1 METALKDA
9 QAGGGRLTCNKRSPL
24 HKKINFTSVLIT
36 MMVWWANAMFSI
48 FAKSSAGFSSQDRGH
63 RAGSEMFQENVCEG
77 GKEGGGGCHAA
88 AEAGGRTSYAS
99 QARCRWWAYTKLAT
113 TSEIFSTR
121 GSLNLNVVNF
131 HRWICHLAPSR
142 LHLDVST
149 NVSSSS
155 PLTPRHASST
165 SAHLSSRVG
174 HTLTGLPRI
183 SATYSSRTADCGGKF
198 LSLAFFSF
206 VPN

>member
-1 METALKDA
+1 MG
-9 QAGGGRLTCNKRSPL
+9 QCNVFNICQIISGILVTGSRSPRW
-24 HKKINFTSVLIT
+24 I
-36 MMVWWANAMFSI
+36 
-48 FAKSSAGFSSQDRGH
+48 R
-63 RAGSEMFQENVCEG
+63 NVPGKCLGRREG
-77 GKEGGGGCHAA
+77 WGRGCHAA
-88 AEAGGRTSYAS
+88 AEAGRRTSYAS

-155 PLTPRHASST
+155 PLTPRHSSST

-174 HTLTGLPRI
+174 HTLNRLPRI
-183 SATYSSRTADCGGKF
+183 SATYSRRTADCGGKF

>member
-1 METALKDA
+1 MG
-9 QAGGGRLTCNKRSPL
+9 QCNVFNSCQIISGILVTGSRSP
-24 HKKINFTSVLIT
+24 HWI
-36 MMVWWANAMFSI
+36 
-48 FAKSSAGFSSQDRGH
+48 R
-63 RAGSEMFQENVCEG
+63 NVPGKCLRRREG
-77 GKEGGGGCHAA
+77 RGGGCHAA

-183 SATYSSRTADCGGKF
+183 SATYSS
-198 LSLAFFSF
+198 
-206 VPN
+206 

>member
-1 METALKDA
+1 M
-9 QAGGGRLTCNKRSPL
+9 
-24 HKKINFTSVLIT
+24 
-36 MMVWWANAMFSI
+36 
-48 FAKSSAGFSSQDRGH
+48 
-63 RAGSEMFQENVCEG
+63 
-77 GKEGGGGCHAA
+77 
-88 AEAGGRTSYAS
+88 
-99 QARCRWWAYTKLAT
+99 RWWAYTKLAT

-155 PLTPRHASST
+155 PLTPRHSSST

-174 HTLTGLPRI
+174 HTLNRLPRI
-183 SATYSSRTADCGGKF
+183 SATYSRRTADCGGKF

-206 VPN
+206 VPNKFLALSRESSIGRTKNNSRSLFLDFI